1 MIPMD
6 LSNVMNLN
14 KSKHTQEKAITFKE
28 EVKNEKTAYI
38 DFIRWEDEYELNRLS
53 FYLNFLSIY
62 AIYLDN
68 KNSLLQNIEEF
79 KKKKIMKKEI
89 FLLIHYQVK

>member
-28 EVKNEKTAYI
+28 EVKNEK
-38 DFIRWEDEYELNRLS
+38 
-53 FYLNFLSIY
+53 
-62 AIYLDN
+62 
-68 KNSLLQNIEEF
+68 
-79 KKKKIMKKEI
+79 
-89 FLLIHYQVK
+89 LLILIL